1 MFRKILSCVLLL
13 GLCVAQMSEAAEY
26 QTALGKASDRKPVVL
41 FCYGANYDKV
51 SEKVYEEFVKKRKIM
66 RYARGAVFLD
76 VPIYQLPDEKE
87 KKAYKKVMGDAGPPG
102 GIWSYPCLAVVDG
115 DGVLRGVVQSAE
127 EMKSVESAGAALE
140 KIIDDYIEQE
150 KILKK
155 ARRANGRRQINMLA
169 EAADMKNVRMPSEP
183 LGKGVQ
189 TGLGNLATNATG
201 MLEVGQKMQVMSIP
215 AAAKYMRSMIA
226 SGYYS
231 RRQRQEILAAYAG
244 HLRRSGAS
252 ASLLRAAYYEMRNI
266 DPTSIY
272 GAYAE
277 GAIERW
283 VLPKEKAGKA
293 EPAKQ
298 GGAAGSS
305 SSGFGNRFGGGS
317 SSNTALGDTVN
328 PNEKK

>member
-1 MFRKILSCVLLL
+1 MLKKVLSMGLLL
-13 GLCVAQMSEAAEY
+13 GLLSVPLTEAAEY

-51 SEKVYEEFVKKRKIM
+51 SEKLYEQFVKKRQIM
-66 RYARGAVFLD
+66 RYAKGAVFVD
-76 VPIYQLPDEKE
+76 VPIYQLPNEKE
-87 KKAYKKVMGDAGPPG
+87 QKAYKKVMGDAGVPG

-115 DGVLRGVVQSAE
+115 NGTLRGVVQSAD
-127 EMKSVESAGAALE
+127 EMKSVETAGLALE

-150 KILKK
+150 KILKR

-169 EAADMKNVRMPSEP
+169 EAADMQNVRMPSEP
-183 LGKGVQ
+183 LGKGVA
-189 TGLGNLATNATG
+189 TGLGSLATNATG
-201 MLEVGQKMQVMSIP
+201 MLEIGQKMQTMSIP
-215 AAAKYMRSMIA
+215 AAAKLMRTTIA
-226 SGYYS
+226 NGYYS

-252 ASLLRAAYYEMRNI
+252 AALLRAAYNEMRNI

-283 VLPKEKAGKA
+283 VLPKEKTAPS
-293 EPAKQ
+293 EPAQ
-298 GGAAGSS
+298 SASS
-305 SSGFGNRFGGGS
+305 SSGFSGRVGGG
-317 SSNTALGDTVN
+317 NTAMGSTTN